1 MPRRR
6 VVHVEAGASRRAS
19 IFMPPDA
26 SHDLLG
32 ALFAGQMCTSSHRAI
47 GAKRSAAGADA
58 PPRAALAERTNR
70 VPTAPRPVA
79 PRPAPPATHGAPAE
93 GYALDDASPAAINA
107 RRTSALTTRRF
118 ARAVVTHC
126 YERDAPDAGAR
137 AVREK
142 VLELE
147 IESGVAEPPAD
158 TLLNASLYYQP
169 EMHTGAVSGVAL
181 LRDEWLATPVHAGDV
196 VHLLGA
202 WERRP
207 YLRQGAPRPA
217 NDAADAADAAD
228 ADNDADLWDSLA
240 DPFAESADADDAWP
254 TMVLASFGRAPE
266 CAHLLVVH
274 PDVIISA
281 SSLASAASCMR
292 RPMLQER
299 VKTAT
304 STTYAAVL
312 GNLVHGLLQACLV
325 ADAAHGAWDR
335 LGNFAPA
342 FLHAEIR
349 RQLIASRA
357 ALSLVAAESA
367 AVQAELEAAVPALVS
382 FAERYLARRDGA
394 AEPLS
399 AVDDR
404 RASGVA
410 MRITRVLGVEDDVV
424 SPMYGLKGRVDACVE
439 ALVEADGVRRRAL
452 LPLEIKTG
460 RLLTSTEHAAQTSMY
475 TLLLSDAYGV
485 AVDAGLL
492 LYTQTSS
499 VVRVPQ
505 VLREVR
511 SLLLARNEMAAY
523 KTHVPAIVGEA
534 DGCAPAPAAPDA
546 APAAAPSPAS
556 APSPDSLPD
565 LDDLGVDDAAL
576 AALVDPLLPPTID
589 RAHACTRC
597 YARDACMLYRTAVER
612 VDDTESPIAALYAEH
627 AAGLDAVDRAF
638 FQHWD
643 ALLSHEEQSLARF
656 RSELWTLRAAERERL
671 GRCVAGLVYDEAAD
685 AWTAP
690 DGARALHTV
699 LAADDAVLLS
709 TSAPHAAMLGRAR
722 VAWVSATHVALR
734 TERSWR
740 AALHQVRVATG
751 AGAFRFR
758 IDHDELSS
766 MLSVPRYN
774 LACLFYP
781 AAPARVAQ
789 LRARVVHRAPPQW
802 RARTAADDA
811 LLAAHTADCNDE
823 QRAAVARALT
833 AQDYTLVLG
842 MPGTGKS
849 TTLAALV
856 RLLAAAGQSVLLCS
870 YTHSAVD
877 TVLAKLGPG
886 LDVLRIGAP
895 HRVHPRVRA
904 ATLDVRLG
912 RDAGVEA
919 YDALVA
925 NAQVVAATCLA
936 TNDAAFARRTFDVCI
951 VDEASQITTPTCLG
965 PLRMADRFVLVGD
978 HHQLAPL
985 VREAAAASGG
995 MATSLFEALCAAHP
1009 EAVVSLTRQYRMN
1022 AAIMALS
1029 NALVYGGALQCGS
1042 ADVADAALAADAAAD
1057 VPAWVA
1063 PLLAPAVRAAWL
1075 DTDRLD
1081 AREARR
1087 DGTLENAAEAALV
1100 GTLCAAFGRAGVPP
1114 EAIGVLTPYRQQV
1127 RHLRAA
1133 VPAGVE
1139 VLTVDQAQGRDW
1151 PLVLVSMVRSND
1163 ARQAGSLLRDT
1174 RRINVLLTRAKHK
1187 LLLVGSARTLAG
1199 RDADAA
1205 RPLARV
1211 LAQLHATNAVVAVP
1225 ADALDG
1231 VCADTR
1237 ATATH
1242 TSPSKA
1248 RAIKTARTARG
1259 VVAEVLAEHGLGELG
1274 I

>member
-1 MPRRR
+1 
-6 VVHVEAGASRRAS
+6 
-19 IFMPPDA
+19 MPPDA

-32 ALFAGQMCTSSHRAI
+32 ALFAGRVCAPSLGECR
-47 GAKRSAAGADA
+47 AKRTAADTQ
-58 PPRAALAERTNR
+58 RAALGERTNSA
-70 VPTAPRPVA
+70 PTTARPVA
-79 PRPAPPATHGAPAE
+79 PRPAPPAARGAPVE
-93 GYALDDASPAAINA
+93 GYALDDSSHAAVRA
-107 RRTSALTTRRF
+107 RCASALATRRF

-126 YERDAPDAGAR
+126 YERDVPDAGAR
-137 AVREK
+137 AAREK

-147 IESGVAEPPAD
+147 LESGATAPPED

-181 LRDEWLATPVHAGDV
+181 LRDEWLTTPVRAGDV

-207 YLRQGAPRPA
+207 YVRQGARRV
-217 NDAADAADAAD
+217 ADDD
-228 ADNDADLWDSLA
+228 DDDDADLWDSLA
-240 DPFAESADADDAWP
+240 DPFAEADDAWP
-254 TMVLASFGRAPE
+254 TMVLASFGHARA

-274 PDVIISA
+274 PDVIVSA

-325 ADAAHGAWDR
+325 ADAAPGWER

-342 FLHAEIR
+342 FVAAEIE
-349 RQLIASRA
+349 RQLVANRA

-367 AVQAELEAAVPALVS
+367 AVRAELEAAVPALVS

-394 AEPLS
+394 TEPLC

-410 MRITRVLGVEDDVV
+410 LRITRVLGVEEDVV

-439 ALVEADGVRRRAL
+439 ALVDTDGVRRRAL

-475 TLLLSDAYGV
+475 TLLLSDAWGI

-523 KTHVPAIVGEA
+523 KTHLPALDA
-534 DGCAPAPAAPDA
+534 APPAPAAPGAD
-546 APAAAPSPAS
+546 APA
-556 APSPDSLPD
+556 
-565 LDDLGVDDAAL
+565 V
-576 AALVDPLLPPTID
+576 LPPTID

-597 YARDACMLYRTAVER
+597 YARDACMLYRAAVER
-612 VDDTESPIAALYAEH
+612 VDDRDSPIAALYAAH
-627 AAGLDAVDRAF
+627 AAGLDAADRAF

-656 RSELWTLRAAERERL
+656 RSELWTLPAAARERL
-671 GRCVAGLVYDEAAD
+671 GRCVAGLEYDEAAD
-685 AWTAP
+685 AWAAR
-690 DGARALHTV
+690 GAARALHTV
-699 LAADDAVLLS
+699 LAADDVVLLS
-709 TSAPHAAMLGRAR
+709 TCAPHAAMLSRAR

-734 TERSWR
+734 TERDWR
-740 AALHQVRVATG
+740 AALRQMRTATG
-751 AGAFRFR
+751 AGAWTFR

-774 LACLFYP
+774 VACLFYP
-781 AAPARVAQ
+781 AAPPRIAQ

-802 RARTAADDA
+802 RARTAHDDA
-811 LLAAHTADCNDE
+811 LLAAHTAACNDE
-823 QRAAVARALT
+823 QRRAVAQALT
-833 AQDYTLVLG
+833 ARDYALVLG

-856 RLLAAAGQSVLLCS
+856 HLLVAAGQSVLLCS

-877 TVLAKLGPG
+877 TVLAKLGAG

-904 ATLDVRLG
+904 CTLDARLG
-912 RDAGVEA
+912 RDARVEA
-919 YDALVA
+919 FDALVA
-925 NAQVVAATCLA
+925 GAQVVAATCLA
-936 TNDAAFARRTFDVCI
+936 TNDAVLARRTFDVCI

-985 VREAAAASGG
+985 VREEAAAAGG
-995 MATSLFEALCAAHP
+995 LATSLFQTLCEAHP
-1009 EAVVSLTRQYRMN
+1009 HAVVSLTRQYRMN

-1029 NALVYGGALQCGS
+1029 NALVYRGALQCGS
-1042 ADVADAALAADAAAD
+1042 AAVADAALAADTAAD
-1057 VPAWVA
+1057 VPRWIA
-1063 PLLAPAVRAAWL
+1063 PLLAPDVRAAWL
-1075 DTDRLD
+1075 DTDALG
-1081 AREARR
+1081 AREARH

-1100 GTLCAAFGRAGVPP
+1100 GTLCAAFARAGVAHT
-1114 EAIGVLTPYRQQV
+1114 AIGVLTPYRQQV

-1133 VPAGVE
+1133 VAPDVE

-1151 PLVLVSMVRSND
+1151 PLVLASMVRSND
-1163 ARQAGSLLRDT
+1163 AQQAGSLLRET

-1211 LAQLHATNAVVAVP
+1211 LAQLHAADAVVPVP
-1225 ADALDG
+1225 ADALAG
-1231 VCADTR
+1231 ACADPR

-1248 RAIKTARTARG
+1248 RAVKTARTARG
-1259 VVAEVLAEHGLGELG
+1259 VAAEVLAEHGLEELG

>member
-1 MPRRR
+1 
-6 VVHVEAGASRRAS
+6 
-19 IFMPPDA
+19 MPPDA

-32 ALFAGQMCTSSHRAI
+32 ALFAGQVCTPSSSSK
-47 GAKRSAAGADA
+47 GGPKRTAARADA
-58 PPRAALAERTNR
+58 PPRTALAERTNR
-70 VPTAPRPVA
+70 APTIARPVA
-79 PRPAPPATHGAPAE
+79 PRPAPPVARSAPAE
-93 GYALDDASPAAINA
+93 GYALDDASPAAVRA
-107 RRTSALTTRRF
+107 RRASALETRRF

-126 YERDAPDAGAR
+126 YERDVSPAGPRPA
-137 AVREK
+137 REK

-147 IESGVAEPPAD
+147 LERGTVEPPAD

-169 EMHTGAVSGVAL
+169 EMHTGAVCGVAL

-207 YLRQGAPRPA
+207 YVAQGVRRM
-217 NDAADAADAAD
+217 ADD
-228 ADNDADLWDSLA
+228 ADDADDDADLWDSLA
-240 DPFAESADADDAWP
+240 DPFAEADAAWP
-254 TMVLASFGRAPE
+254 TMVLASFGHAPE
-266 CAHLLVVH
+266 CAHMLVVH

-325 ADAAHGAWDR
+325 ADAAHGWDR

-342 FLHAEIR
+342 FVEAEID
-349 RQLIASRA
+349 RQLVASRA

-367 AVQAELEAAVPALVS
+367 AVRAELAATVPALVS

-394 AEPLS
+394 TEPLS

-499 VVRVPQ
+499 VVRVPR

-523 KTHVPAIVGEA
+523 KTHVPAVLGAAAERPA
-534 DGCAPAPAAPDA
+534 PSEAPAP
-546 APAAAPSPAS
+546 
-556 APSPDSLPD
+556 PSPDSLPG
-565 LDDLGVDDAAL
+565 LDELGVDDAAL
-576 AALVDPLLPPTID
+576 AALVDPVLPPTID

-597 YARDACMLYRTAVER
+597 YARDACMLYRAAVER
-612 VDDTESPIAALYAEH
+612 VDDRDSPIAALYAEH
-627 AAGLDAVDRAF
+627 AAGLGAVDRAF

-656 RSELWTLRAAERERL
+656 RRELWTLPAAARERL

-685 AWTAP
+685 AWAAP
-690 DGARALHTV
+690 DAARALHTV

-709 TSAPHAAMLGRAR
+709 TCAPHAAMLSRAR
-722 VAWVSATHVALR
+722 VAWVSATHVALH

-740 AALHQVRVATG
+740 AALHQVRTATG
-751 AGAFRFR
+751 LGAWSFR

-802 RARTAADDA
+802 RARTAHDDA
-811 LLAAHTADCNDE
+811 LLAAHTAACNDE
-823 QRAAVARALT
+823 QRRAVAQALT
-833 AQDYTLVLG
+833 ARDYALVLG

-856 RLLAAAGQSVLLCS
+856 RLLVAAGQSVLLCS

-877 TVLAKLGPG
+877 TVLAKLGAG

-904 ATLDVRLG
+904 WTLDARLG
-912 RDAGVEA
+912 RDARVEA

-925 NAQVVAATCLA
+925 GAQVVAATCLA
-936 TNDAAFARRTFDVCI
+936 TNDAVFARRTFDVCI

-965 PLRMADRFVLVGD
+965 PLRLADRFVLVGD

-985 VREAAAASGG
+985 VREQAAAAGG
-995 MATSLFEALCAAHP
+995 LATSLFQTLCEAHP
-1009 EAVVSLTRQYRMN
+1009 HAVVSLTRQYRMN

-1029 NALVYGGALQCGS
+1029 NALVYRGALQCGS
-1042 ADVADAALAADAAAD
+1042 AAVADATLAAHA
-1057 VPAWVA
+1057 PAHAPRWIA
-1063 PLLAPAVRAAWL
+1063 PLLAPDVRAAWL
-1075 DTDRLD
+1075 DTDALG
-1081 AREARR
+1081 AREARH
-1087 DGTLENAAEAALV
+1087 DGTLDNAAEAALV
-1100 GTLCAAFGRAGVPP
+1100 GALCAAFARAGVAHA
-1114 EAIGVLTPYRQQV
+1114 AIGVLTPYRQQV

-1133 VPAGVE
+1133 VAADVE

-1151 PLVLVSMVRSND
+1151 PLVLVSMVRSNE
-1163 ARQAGSLLRDT
+1163 ARQAGALLRET

-1211 LAQLHATNAVVAVP
+1211 LAQLRAADAVVAVP
-1225 ADALDG
+1225 AEALDG
-1231 VCADTR
+1231 VCADAR

-1248 RAIKTARTARG
+1248 RAVKTARTARG